1 MAPSG
6 RFNGRGIQAGI
17 GLVVAFLTLCSDV
30 QAEVIVEPQSIR
42 FVDAAERRQ
51 LLVTHREPAGDR
63 DATHVSAYV
72 SADPSIATV
81 DSRGVVRPVRPG
93 ETVVRISVNGAET
106 TVPVAVASLSED
118 RSVHFARE
126 VEPVLTRHGCN
137 AGGCHGKASG
147 QNGFKLSLF
156 GFDHAFDHQA
166 LVSEARGRRVSTAH
180 PEKSLLLTKSIGEV
194 PHGGGKRF
202 EKGSD
207 AWRLILRWIEQG
219 APAEAADS
227 PSIVRLVMSPSHR
240 VMTSGRTQ
248 QLAVA
253 VEYSD
258 GTTKDITHDCQF
270 DTNNGPVAA
279 VNDSGLVT
287 VNELSGEAAIMA
299 RYRGQVAVFRAL
311 VPHGPPTSDLAGFAP
326 ANEIDRFVSEK
337 WKVLGL
343 KPSPPADDATFLRRV
358 TIDLCGRL
366 PTVDEVRAYL
376 SDSSA
381 AKKEALVDRL
391 LASPDHAS
399 FFAMRWGTILRNS
412 NLAGADQASYAFH
425 NWLKETIAANRPYDE
440 MVRGIVAASG
450 EWQDAPPINWFW
462 QSRDDLVHQVTA
474 DTAQVFLGMRLQ
486 CARCHHHP
494 YEKWSQDD
502 YYGIAGFY
510 MRLGMKSFGQP
521 PPFYSATRVMRGD
534 INPLTGKSPE
544 PKYLDGESPQ
554 FRPEEDPRH
563 GLVDWMAR
571 PDNKFFARTFVNRY
585 WGHFFGR
592 GIVDPVDDMRETNPP
607 SNPELLDW
615 LAKDFV
621 NSRFD
626 MRRVSR
632 QMVLS
637 AAYGLSSQPV
647 PGNEHDQQ
655 NFARYYARRMVAEV
669 LLDAVDQTTGSKS
682 RFGGMSESGRAVDL
696 PHENFG
702 SYFLETFDRPKRV
715 SVCECERSS
724 AATLGQVLLLSNSDE
739 VENKVADEKGR
750 VQTAIKAGRT
760 DAELIDELFL
770 AALARL
776 PRKDEQ
782 MRALV
787 HVTAPGPD
795 RRRAL
800 EDVLWSLLNTRE
812 FLFNH

>member
-1 MAPSG
+1 MTPWGPKVGQKVLA
-6 RFNGRGIQAGI
+6 AW
-17 GLVVAFLTLCSDV
+17 LLLAVVGVCTEV
-30 QAEVIVEPQSIR
+30 RAETFVEPREIR

-51 LLVTHREPAGDR
+51 LLVTER
-63 DATHVSAYV
+63 DATGERDATRAAQYA
-72 SADPSIATV
+72 SADPAVATV
-81 DSRGVVRPVRPG
+81 DANGVVRPVHPG
-93 ETVVRISVNGAET
+93 QTRLRITVNGT
-106 TVPVAVASLSED
+106 DLSVAVEVASLAED
-118 RSVHFARE
+118 RPVHFARE
-126 VEPVLTRHGCN
+126 IEPVLTRFGCN
-137 AGGCHGKASG
+137 AGGCHGKATG

-166 LVSEARGRRVSTAH
+166 LVSEARGRRISTSH
-180 PEKSLLLTKSIGEV
+180 PDKSLFLTKSVGEV

-219 APAEAADS
+219 APAEAANS
-227 PSIVRLVMSPSHR
+227 PAITQLVMSPTHR
-240 VMTSGRTQ
+240 VMAAGKTQ
-248 QLAVA
+248 QLTVA
-253 VEYSD
+253 VEYGD

-270 DTNNGPVAA
+270 DTNNGPVAS
-279 VNDSGLVT
+279 VTDTGLVR

-299 RYRGQVAVFRAL
+299 RYRGQVTVFRAL
-311 VPHGPPTSDLAGFAP
+311 VPHGPMSTNLAGFTP

-343 KPSPPADDATFLRRV
+343 VPSPAADDATFLRRV

-366 PTVDEVRAYL
+366 PTADEVRAYL
-376 SDSSA
+376 TDSSA
-381 AKKEALVDRL
+381 AKKETVVDRL
-391 LASPDHAS
+391 LASPEHAG

-425 NWLKETIAANRPYDE
+425 NWLKEMIAANRPYDE

-494 YEKWSQDD
+494 YEKWSQED

-534 INPLTGKSPE
+534 INPLTGTAPE
-544 PKYLDGESPQ
+544 PKYLDGEYAK

-563 GLVDWMAR
+563 GLVDWMAK
-571 PDNKFFARTFVNRY
+571 PDNRFFARTFVNRY

-615 LAKDFV
+615 LARDFV
-621 NSRFD
+621 TSRFD

-637 AAYGLSSQPV
+637 SAYGLSSLPV
-647 PGNEHDQQ
+647 AGNEHDQQ

-669 LLDAVDQTTGSKS
+669 LLDAVDQTTGSKT
-682 RFGGMSESGRAVDL
+682 RFGGMSETSRAVDL

-702 SYFLETFDRPKRV
+702 NYFLDTFDRPKRV

-739 VENKVADEKGR
+739 VENKVADDKGR
-750 VQTAIKAGRT
+750 VQTAIKAGKS
-760 DAELIDELFL
+760 DAEIIDDLFL
-770 AALARL
+770 SAVGRP
-776 PRKDEQ
+776 PRKEEQ

-787 HVTAPGPD
+787 HVTAPGHD

-800 EDVLWSLLNTRE
+800 EDLLWSLLNTRE